1 MEYIIKL
8 VVNSAE
14 LLKKETIS
22 SEDVKKILANLLVDR
37 KYKVN
42 IVDNGC
48 FAKIF
53 WSSWA
58 IDEAFSQGLDNGSRA
73 FVFIAGTA
81 AENKVNQSLLK
92 YQQLYKLIYVPF
104 EPYAYLVTE
113 QTLQE
118 VPVANLAYALGF
130 IKPKE
135 EKFALNKQSEC
146 IVRTIQVA
154 EKQPPM
160 TCIRFVYAYRH
171 FRVTKSGV
179 LKAVK
184 DSACYYEEEDKVT
197 KDFAPMYFAEHKLED
212 LFK

>member
-8 VVNSAE
+8 AVNSAE

-22 SEDVKKILANLLVDR
+22 SEDVKKILANLLVDK

-42 IVDNGC
+42 IADNGC

-135 EKFALNKQSEC
+135 EKFALNKQAVYAYKTLRSAD
-146 IVRTIQVA
+146 ITYGL
-154 EKQPPM
+154 
-160 TCIRFVYAYRH
+160 FVYAYRH

-184 DSACYYEEEDKVT
+184 DSACYYEEEEQVT